1 MPPSRTKKKVYRKA
15 IENMLET
22 INPEYRGFYFSI
34 YNIESDT
41 EIMKHR
47 LSKLLFDQEELD
59 LFKHQ
64 LMSLT
69 GKYNLTYKNTIPG
82 ELYEMYFY
90 WKY

>member
-1 MPPSRTKKKVYRKA
+1 MSPSKTKKKVYRKA
-15 IENMLET
+15 IENILES
-22 INPEYRGFYFSI
+22 INPECRRVYISI
-34 YNIESDT
+34 HNIESDT

-69 GKYNLTYKNTIPG
+69 GKYNLTYRGTNQDR
-82 ELYEMYFY
+82 LYEVYIY
-90 WKY
+90 LKN